1 MSHSTLENGFC
12 GDIRK
17 KHIESYGDSIHSGK
31 SKIEPVE
38 KHNCSI
44 VNIKHWEMKIVTY
57 LYWEDRREE
66 LGVQECKRTK
76 SQPNFIGSNSL
87 SK

>member
-44 VNIKHWEMKIVTY
+44 VNIKH
-57 LYWEDRREE
+57 
-66 LGVQECKRTK
+66 
-76 SQPNFIGSNSL
+76 
-87 SK
+87 